1 MIKRGIALCHY
12 NRLDKLGEIVEA
24 IKRTAPG
31 GTRIVI
37 CDDGS
42 DGPNPANAEDDLWN
56 GSDFKT
62 VSQIAKEHDVL
73 LVQGPNKGVAANKNR
88 ALWAL
93 QDCQL
98 LCILEDDL
106 KPTERGWFETYE
118 AAAVMSGIHHFCRV
132 EDKEV
137 PEEVPA
143 FTAYM
148 AEANLTPIYGPSP
161 RGDLTFIT
169 SQVIQ
174 TVGGFNPLFRGAG
187 YAHGEWSSR
196 VSRAGLINHPQKWV
210 DIKEA
215 RDKFVQIGD
224 TEGGRWDTDVSDQLR
239 RNHQVLKQLQRKEY
253 TYHDLV
259 ME

>member
-1 MIKRGIALCHY
+1 MIKRGIAIAHY

-24 IKRTAPG
+24 VKRTAPG
-31 GTRIVI
+31 GTKIVI

-42 DGPNPANAEDDLWN
+42 DTLDSGEHGFNDL
-56 GSDFKT
+56 S

-93 QDCQL
+93 QDMHL
-98 LCILEDDL
+98 ICILEDDL
-106 KPTERGWFETYE
+106 KPIERGWFEAYE
-118 AAAVMSGIHHFCRV
+118 AAAVLSGIHHFCRV
-132 EDKEV
+132 EEKEV

-148 AEANLTPIYGPSP
+148 KEANLTPIYGPSP
-161 RGDLTFIT
+161 RGDLTFLT

-187 YAHGEWSSR
+187 YAHGEWSHR
-196 VSRAGLINHPQKWV
+196 VARAGLINHPQRWV
-210 DIKEA
+210 DIQEA

-224 TEGGRWDTDVSDQLR
+224 TEGGRWEHDVTDQLR
-239 RNHQVLKQLQRKEY
+239 RNAQVLKQLQRKEY
-253 TYHDLV
+253 TYADLV
-259 ME
+259 LE